1 MSSALVLEPGR
12 NGLPRFI
19 YNHHSLMSL
28 MSYTAPIHCPPL
40 PHFRRA
46 HTRVRTRGAGL
57 EKKQ

>member
-28 MSYTAPIHCPPL
+28 MSYTRLLIESSR
-40 PHFRRA
+40 FGKNR
-46 HTRVRTRGAGL
+46 
-57 EKKQ
+57 